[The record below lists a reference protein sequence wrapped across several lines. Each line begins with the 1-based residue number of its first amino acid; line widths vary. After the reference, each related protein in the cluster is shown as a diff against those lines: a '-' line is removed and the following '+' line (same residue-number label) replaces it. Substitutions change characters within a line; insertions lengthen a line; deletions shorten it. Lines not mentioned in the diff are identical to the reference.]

1 LQGTK
6 GFFLKDAAEDEEMT
20 AIGKKIE
27 IVKRPGELGIHS
39 MDTFNMVVPD
49 LKQAETFYKTF
60 GLDVREEGNDLGV
73 YTFGASHRWISISE
87 SNRKKLN
94 FLSFG
99 AFEEDLEPLKRKVEA
114 AGVKLLDPPRGFD
127 SNGIWFRDHD
137 GTLVEIKVA
146 EKSSPNEK
154 SAFEMKS
161 CPPGV
166 AGAPQR
172 SKASKVKPHRMAHVL
187 VFTTDVPKAIDFY
200 GRVLGLRLS
209 DRSGDGICFMHGI
222 HGSDHHLIA
231 FAKSGAPGLHH
242 CSWDVG
248 NINDIGKGAMQMADK
263 GFQKGWGMGR
273 HVLGSNYF
281 HYVRDPWGSYSEYS
295 ADIDYIP
302 STCDWD
308 SGDYPPEDSIYLWGP
323 ELPKDFIV
331 NYEAEG

>member
-1 LQGTK
+1 
-6 GFFLKDAAEDEEMT
+6 MT
-20 AIGKKIE
+20 AITGKVE

-49 LKQAETFYKTF
+49 LKVAEDFYKSF
-60 GLDVREEGNDLGV
+60 GLDVREEGNGLAL
-73 YTFGASHRWISISE
+73 YTFGSDHRWASIGE
-87 SNRKKLN
+87 AGRKQLN

-99 AFEEDLEPLKRKVEA
+99 VFEEDFEPMKRRIEA
-114 AGVKLLDPPRGFD
+114 EGIRLLDAPRGFD
-127 SNGIWFRDHD
+127 SNGVWFRDHN
-137 GTLVEIKVA
+137 GVLIEVKVA

-154 SAFEMKS
+154 MPFNMASSA
-161 CPPGV
+161 PGV

-172 SKASKVKPHRMAHVL
+172 SLAPKVRPLRLAHVL
-187 VFTTDVPKAIDFY
+187 IFTADVPRAIDFY
-200 GRVLGLRLS
+200 HRVLGLRLS

-222 HGSDHHLIA
+222 HGSDHHLVA
-231 FAKSGAPGLHH
+231 FAKSSAPGLHH

-248 NINDIGKGAMQMADK
+248 SVNEIGKGAMQMADK
-263 GFQKGWGMGR
+263 GYQKGWGLGR

-302 STCDWD
+302 ASCDWD

-323 ELPKDFIV
+323 EMPSDFIV
-331 NYEAEG
+331 NHEAAG